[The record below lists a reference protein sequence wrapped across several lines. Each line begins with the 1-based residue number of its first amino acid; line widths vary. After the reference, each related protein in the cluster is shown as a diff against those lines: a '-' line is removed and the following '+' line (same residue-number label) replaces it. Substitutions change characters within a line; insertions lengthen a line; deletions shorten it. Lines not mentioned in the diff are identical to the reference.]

1 MSRPRRYDDLK
12 EQALCWWPDA
22 ILEKQKDASV
32 IPMLISTQDKF
43 ISLLHIA
50 DSTPD
55 AWKAVLPR
63 TTGLPP
69 NLFLKH
75 LMVLSDLGGEP
86 LKRLK
91 TELPGSL
98 QGSKMRYRWRDR
110 DFLYEFKSFRNP
122 ASWSNKALGVEGITL
137 KQPMALSDA
146 MEDVI
151 TLIMHGAASLE
162 PGIPTE
168 VAQKCMIGSLL
179 GNKKEL
185 DVFVRQRYI
194 WVSRITGGETANSL
208 GYLAEAYVRER
219 LQTLLPRWDF
229 SKKSIPGI
237 SQNEGRTDMSF
248 DMVAESPTNRYCAIE
263 LSFQVTT
270 NSTIE
275 RKAGQ
280 ARSRQTLLHKRGH
293 SIAYVIDG
301 AGNFERKSAL
311 STICQYSDCT
321 ITFRDEEIAKLAGFL
336 KSL

>member
-1 MSRPRRYDDLK
+1 MARAREYDDLK
-12 EQALCWWPDA
+12 NAALCWWPDE
-22 ILEKQKDASV
+22 ILHRQKDASI
-32 IPMLISTQDKF
+32 IPALIATQDKF

-50 DSTPD
+50 DSAPD
-55 AWKAVLPR
+55 AWKVILPR
-63 TTGLPP
+63 TTGLPA

-98 QGSKMRYRWRDR
+98 QGTGMRYRWHDR
-110 DFLYEFKSFRNP
+110 DYEYEFKTFGKR
-122 ASWSNKALGVEGITL
+122 ASWSNKVLGVEGDSL
-137 KQPMALSDA
+137 KQPVGLTPA

-151 TLIMHGAASLE
+151 TLIMHGASSLE

-168 VAQKCMIGSLL
+168 VAEKCVIGSLL

-194 WVSRITGGETANSL
+194 WVSRITGGAAANAL
-208 GYLAEAYVRER
+208 GYLAEAYVKER
-219 LQTLLPRWDF
+219 LQDVLPEWDF
-229 SKKSIPGI
+229 SKKTIPGI

-248 DMVAESPTNRYCAIE
+248 DRVAESPGHKYCAIE

-280 ARSRQTLLHKRGH
+280 ARSRQQLLRRRGH
-293 SIAYVIDG
+293 RIAYVIDG
-301 AGNFERKSAL
+301 AGNFERRSAL
-311 STICQYSDCT
+311 STIWQYSDCT
-321 ITFRDEEIAKLAGFL
+321 VTFKDSEIQSLVAFL
-336 KSL
+336 KGL

>member
-1 MSRPRRYDDLK
+1 MAKARKYDDLK
-12 EQALCWWPDA
+12 DAALCWWPDE
-22 ILEKQKDASV
+22 ILDQQKDASV
-32 IPMLISTQDKF
+32 IPALIATQDKF
-43 ISLLHIA
+43 ISLLHVA

-55 AWKAVLPR
+55 AWKAILPK

-91 TELPGSL
+91 TELPSSM
-98 QGSKMRYRWRDR
+98 QGKTMRYRWRDQ
-110 DFLYEFKSFRNP
+110 DYEYEFKTFEERT
-122 ASWSNKALGVEGITL
+122 SWSNKALGVEGDAL
-137 KQPMALSDA
+137 KKAAGLTNA
-146 MEDVI
+146 MEDVV
-151 TLIMHGAASLE
+151 TLIMHGASSLE

-168 VAQKCMIGSLL
+168 VADKCVIGSLL

-185 DVFVRQRYI
+185 DVFVRQRYL
-194 WVSRITGGETANSL
+194 WVSRITGGAAANAL
-208 GYLAEAYVRER
+208 GYLAEAYVKEQ
-219 LQTLLPRWDF
+219 LQDALPEWDF
-229 SKKSIPGI
+229 TKKTIPGI

-248 DMVAESPTNRYCAIE
+248 DMVAESPEHKYCAIE

-280 ARSRQTLLHKRGH
+280 AHSRQQLLRRRGH
-293 SIAYVIDG
+293 QIAYVIDG
-301 AGNFERKSAL
+301 AGNFERRSAL
-311 STICQYSDCT
+311 STICQHSDCT
-321 ITFRDEEIAKLAGFL
+321 VTFRESEILRLVAFL